1 MELFDLSAHELADL
15 LKKRELTAIDIAGA
29 IIKRVHQVDEDV
41 RSYVTLNEDEALE
54 AAREIDENWSKRDKL
69 DDVSP
74 LAGIPIGLKDNI
86 CTKGVRTT
94 CSSRMLED
102 FIPPYSATAA
112 DRLKEAGA
120 VLMGKLNMDEFAMGA
135 TTESSYFF
143 PTHNPWDLNRVP
155 GGSSGG
161 PAAAVAAGE
170 AVFALGSDTGG
181 SIRQPAA
188 FCGIVG
194 LKPTNGLVSRNG
206 VVPFASSLDTVGPL
220 TKDVRDCALVL
231 NAISGHDPLDSV
243 SVPMEIPDYTN
254 FLTGEIKGKKIGL
267 IKEMTDEGL
276 DEGIAQ
282 VFKNAVNKLE
292 ELGAVVEECSLP
304 TAASAIP
311 VYHIIACAE
320 ASSNLARFDGVRYG
334 YRAVPEKGKD
344 YSLEEMYMK
353 TRGQG
358 FGPEVKKRILMGTY
372 VLSSGCYEKYYLKAT
387 KVRTLI
393 REDFQ
398 RLFKQFDLLIT
409 PTTPQL
415 PFRLGAEVD
424 EPLTANN
431 FDKYTLPVNMAGLPA
446 ISLPCG
452 FVEGLPV
459 GMQLISPA
467 FAEGALF
474 QVAYAFEQ
482 NTPYHQQRPQFQRE
496 LAAKT
501 VKGSEIN
508 G

>member
-1 MELFDLSAHELADL
+1 MELFDLSAHKLADL
-15 LKKRELTAIDIAGA
+15 LKKREITAIDIAGA
-29 IIKRVHQVDEDV
+29 IIKRVQQVDEDV
-41 RSYVTLNEDEALE
+41 RSYVTLNEEDALE
-54 AAREIDENWSKRDKL
+54 AAREIDENWSKMDA
-69 DDVSP
+69 VSP
-74 LAGIPIGLKDNI
+74 LAGIPMGLKDNI

-94 CSSRMLED
+94 CSSRMLEK
-102 FIPPYSATAA
+102 FIPPYSATVV
-112 DRLKEAGA
+112 DRLSENGA
-120 VLMGKLNMDEFAMGA
+120 VLMGKLNMDEFAMGS

-143 PTHNPWDLNRVP
+143 PTHNPWDLARVP

-161 PAAAVAAGE
+161 SAAAVAAGE
-170 AVFALGSDTGG
+170 AVYALGSDTGG

-194 LKPTNGLVSRNG
+194 MKPTNGLLSRNG

-243 SVPMEIPDYTN
+243 SVPMEIPDYTT
-254 FLTGEIKGKKIGL
+254 FLTGDIKGKRVGI
-267 IKEMTDEGL
+267 IREMIDEGL
-276 DEGIAQ
+276 DAGIGQ
-282 VFKNAVNKLE
+282 VFKNAVNILE

-304 TAASAIP
+304 TAVSSVPI
-311 VYHIIACAE
+311 YHIISSAE

-344 YSLEEMYMK
+344 FSLEEMYMK
-353 TRGQG
+353 TRGEG
-358 FGPEVKKRILMGTY
+358 FGPEVKRRILMGTY

-398 RLFKQFDLLIT
+398 RLFKQFDVLIT
-409 PTTPQL
+409 PTTPNL
-415 PFRLGAEVD
+415 PFRLGEEVD
-424 EPLTANN
+424 DSLTIYN

-452 FVEGLPV
+452 FVEDLPV
-459 GMQLISPA
+459 GMQIIGPA

-482 NTPYHQQRPQFQRE
+482 NTPYHQERPRFQGE
-496 LAAKT
+496 SAAKT